1 MEKRTNRPARPLTER
16 RQYFDSQ
23 NRPVPNRR
31 NPREDQGRDEAPRFE
46 RSRADDGRTDEQ
58 FGEPRRRDEER
69 PEGRRDEG
77 SYREGSNREEGRRPS
92 SSTSSDKP
100 RYPHRPAQDRS
111 IDMIFGLR
119 PILEALSAGRTLDKI
134 FLLRATK
141 NSMTQDINA
150 LAREANVPV
159 SMVPVEKLDNITRKN
174 HQGAV
179 AFVSPIDYMP
189 LDNILAGLYEEGK
202 TPLLL
207 VLDRITDVRN
217 FGSIARNAEC
227 LGVHAI
233 VVPSHGAAQINGD
246 ALKTSAGALNLIP
259 VCREHNLKQTLTFL
273 RESGVQVVA
282 CTEKSDASLEAET
295 VDLTGPLAILMGSEE
310 DGISPEYLRLADHK
324 LRIPMAGQI
333 SSLNVSVASGIM
345 LYEVLRQRLG
355 AVKE

>member
-1 MEKRTNRPARPLTER
+1 MEKRTNRPPRPLTER
-16 RQYFDSQ
+16 RQFYDSE

-31 NPREDQGRDEAPRFE
+31 PGGRD
-46 RSRADDGRTDEQ
+46 DDA
-58 FGEPRRRDEER
+58 R
-69 PEGRRDEG
+69 PEGGRYEG
-77 SYREGSNREEGRRPS
+77 SRAEGGRFDNSRAEGGRFEGSRSEGGR
-92 SSTSSDKP
+92 SDKSQ
-100 RYPHRPAQDRS
+100 YHRPPQDRS

-119 PILEALSAGRTLDKI
+119 PILEALNAGRTLDKI
-134 FLLRATK
+134 FLLRGTK
-141 NSMTQDINA
+141 NSMTQDITA
-150 LAREANVPV
+150 LAKAANVPV
-159 SMVPVEKLDNITRKN
+159 SMVPVEKLDNITKKN

-189 LDNILAGLYEEGK
+189 LDSILAGLYEEGK

-207 VLDRITDVRN
+207 VLDRVTDVRN

-227 LGVHAI
+227 MGVHAI
-233 VVPSHGAAQINGD
+233 VVPSRGAAQINGD

-259 VCREHNLKQTLTFL
+259 VCREPNLKDTLTFL
-273 RESGVQVVA
+273 RESGVQIVA

-295 VDLTGPLAILMGSEE
+295 VDLSGPLAVLMGSEE

-345 LYEVLRQRLG
+345 LYEVLRQRLR
-355 AVKE
+355 AEE